1 MMRSRL
7 ASALVVA
14 FVLLGWPAQ
23 SAPAANADQDTPDR
37 AAAADPPGEGGDHG
51 GHGKHG
57 GGEIDPLAF
66 QGDLALWTGVVFL
79 LLMLVLWPFW
89 TKIAAGLEKREEGIA
104 DQIAQAEAA
113 NQQAKDLLVQYEQKL
128 DGAKDDVREMM
139 ARARQDA
146 EQAGREMLDRAKAE
160 AEAEH
165 QRALREI
172 DAAAASAM
180 KDLADRSA
188 SLAVDLAGRI
198 VGATLERA
206 DHAQLI
212 EQAMGNLARQEP
224 SSN

>member
-14 FVLLGWPAQ
+14 FVLLGWLAQ
-23 SAPAANADQDTPDR
+23 SAPAADPDHDTPDR
-37 AAAADPPGEGGDHG
+37 AAAADPPGEGGDPG
-51 GHGKHG
+51 GHGSHG
-57 GGEIDPLAF
+57 DGEINPLAF

-113 NQQAKDLLVQYEQKL
+113 NQQAKDLLAQYEQKL
-128 DGAKDDVREMM
+128 DGAKDEVREMM

-146 EQAGREMLDRAKAE
+146 EQTGREMLDKAKAE

-198 VGATLERA
+198 VGATLKRA